1 MNAAKRVEKRVA
13 TLKRGGP
20 AWRLDE
26 EAAAPFRSAFGGPG
40 GNRFVA
46 VVGEQKCGT
55 TLVYDALV
63 QSTALRPAA
72 NARKEQH
79 FFDSHH
85 VIDACRARAY
95 HAGLSG
101 GRPRDVVDATPD
113 SRAGH
118 G

>member
-55 TLVYDALV
+55 TLVYDA
-63 QSTALRPAA
+63 
-72 NARKEQH
+72 
-79 FFDSHH
+79 
-85 VIDACRARAY
+85 CRARAY

-113 SRAGH
+113 YGAGN